1 MTRWTG
7 QWTVNVYAQLSIL
20 AAIATIGLK
29 AGGYWLTNSVALF
42 SDALESLINL
52 VTAVFAALMLWL
64 SAQPPDHE
72 HNFGHDKF
80 EYFSS
85 ALEGLLIL
93 GAVWGIVITAWE
105 RLWSPQPIHQ
115 LGWGV
120 SLTALAVLINGITAG
135 ILLRGGRKL
144 HSIAL
149 RADAHHLLTDVW
161 TSLGAIAGLG
171 LVQVTGQSFWDPV
184 IAFLVA
190 GNIGWTGIKL
200 LIESQSGL
208 VDSAISPAQQTKIKE
223 LLQNYQAQGVSFH
236 ALRTRRAGKRQFVQV
251 HVLVPNDWTVKQG
264 HDLCDHIEQE
274 IAQILPHTHTITHL
288 EPIDDALSWADDQL
302 P

>member
-85 ALEGLLIL
+85 APEGLLIL

>member
-1 MTRWTG
+1 
-7 QWTVNVYAQLSIL
+7 
-20 AAIATIGLK
+20 
-29 AGGYWLTNSVALF
+29 
-42 SDALESLINL
+42 
-52 VTAVFAALMLWL
+52 MLWL

-85 ALEGLLIL
+85 APEGLLIL

>member
-7 QWTVNVYAQLSIL
+7 QWTVGVYARFSIL

-52 VTAVFAALMLWL
+52 VTAIFTAWMLWL
-64 SAQPPDHE
+64 SSQPPDQE
-72 HNFGHDKF
+72 HSFGHDKF
-80 EYFSS
+80 EYFASG
-85 ALEGLLIL
+85 LEGLLIL
-93 GAVWGIVITAWE
+93 GAVWGIGITAWE
-105 RLWSPQPIHQ
+105 RLWSPQPIHE

-120 SLTALAVLINGITAG
+120 LLATLAVLINGITAG
-135 ILLRGGRKL
+135 ILLSGGRKL

-171 LVQVTGQSFWDPV
+171 LVQVTGQTFWDP
-184 IAFLVA
+184 LVA
-190 GNIGWTGIKL
+190 CLVAVNIGWTGIKL
-200 LIESQSGL
+200 LIESQAGL
-208 VDSAISPAQQTKIKE
+208 VDSAISPTQQTKIKQ
-223 LLQNYQAQGVSFH
+223 LLQNYQAQGISFH

-251 HVLVPNDWTVKQG
+251 HVLVPNHWTVKQG